1 MEDILRKIIEKK
13 QIEVELSKD
22 KIPANQ
28 LYKEVET
35 ILSCNPENSSFRSA
49 LESSKTGIIA
59 EFKRKSPSL
68 GWIKED
74 GKPNEIPFS
83 YQECGATAVSILT
96 DEPFFG
102 GNLNFIK
109 IARENTHIPI
119 LRKDFIVDEYQLFQA
134 KSVKADAILL
144 IASCLSR
151 ERCKSLAKTAR
162 ELKLDVLLE
171 VHNENEL
178 EYITPEVS
186 VVGVNNRN
194 LHEFRTD
201 IDTSFR
207 LASMIPDDFLKISES
222 GLKTPDIVREL
233 RQAGYRGFLMGER
246 FMKEPNPGEALKQFI
261 SQLA

>member
-13 QIEVELSKD
+13 LIEVELCKD
-22 KIPANQ
+22 RIPTSQ
-28 LYKEVET
+28 LYKEVEK
-35 ILSCNPENSSFRSA
+35 ILSYGSTSRSFRSS
-49 LESSKTGIIA
+49 LEKSDTGIIA

-68 GWIKED
+68 GWIKEE

-102 GNLNFIK
+102 GNLNFIR
-109 IARENTHIPI
+109 IARTNTDIPI
-119 LRKDFIVDEYQLFQA
+119 LRKDFIIDEYQLFEA
-134 KSVKADAILL
+134 KSVGADAILL
-144 IASCLSR
+144 IAACLSR
-151 ERCKSLAKTAR
+151 EKCTELAKMAR
-162 ELKLDVLLE
+162 ELELDVLLE

-178 EYITPEVS
+178 EYITPNIS

-194 LHEFRTD
+194 LHEFCTD
-201 IDTSFR
+201 VDTSFR

-233 RQAGYRGFLMGER
+233 REAGYRGFLMGER
-246 FMKEPNPGEALKQFI
+246 FMKEEKPGEALKQFI
-261 SQLA
+261 SRLV